1 MASDHFRARSQDC
14 YLAFFSVAS
23 ATSVPI
29 IQMPSRF
36 VCISKSPVSLVR
48 QGQHWSIVTT
58 IALVVRF
65 TGSTSLRIC
74 GHLQQKKVEEHMAH
88 LGACSCLG
96 ALVNSGGRS
105 LPCFGPARK
114 GPPPRFI
121 FFVGTVEHRIP
132 NLMFNAL
139 QRSQRAATAT
149 TRNLLDCSGIGSA
162 MIPRS
167 WPSLLCRMFLGGGK
181 HPVST
186 VLGPPS

>member
-1 MASDHFRARSQDC
+1 
-14 YLAFFSVAS
+14 
-23 ATSVPI
+23 
-29 IQMPSRF
+29 MPSRF
-36 VCISKSPVSLVR
+36 VCIPRSPVSLVR
-48 QGQHWSIVTT
+48 QGQRWSIVTT

-74 GHLQQKKVEEHMAH
+74 GHLKQKKSRNTWRILALAPAWAH
-88 LGACSCLG
+88 WSTQVGEVCLAP
-96 ALVNSGGRS
+96 ALQGRV
-105 LPCFGPARK
+105 LPH
-114 GPPPRFI
+114 RFI
-121 FFVGTVEHRIP
+121 FFVGTVEHRIL

-186 VLGPPS
+186 VLGPPSYKRTERRRSFDGGSPHLPPTPKRRQ